1 MEESALQLSLTDPAS
16 KGAVKII
23 SNIFTVTQFDSIIT
37 VSDFSI
43 GFKIEDRTAFKD
55 FYFQTSDNGRV
66 GNILSGYASI
76 MVMVHYNFKHYI
88 LSL

>member
-43 GFKIEDRTAFKD
+43 GYKLRTGQLSKIPTFRL
-55 FYFQTSDNGRV
+55 V
-66 GNILSGYASI
+66 I
-76 MVMVHYNFKHYI
+76 MEELGIFLVAMHH
-88 LSL
+88 